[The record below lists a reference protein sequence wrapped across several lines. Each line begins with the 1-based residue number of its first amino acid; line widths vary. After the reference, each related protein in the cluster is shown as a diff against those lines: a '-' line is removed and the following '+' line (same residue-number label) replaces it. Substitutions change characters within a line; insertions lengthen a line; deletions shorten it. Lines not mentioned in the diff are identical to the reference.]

1 MDMDLNID
9 NYSIPELMIVL
20 NVDEDATRDDVM
32 KQSSILIEKFTKENK
47 LIFADFFGKARDRVL
62 EYVDTLDKWEEEYKI
77 ILEEEYN
84 KDCEIKNK
92 FYDSIEP
99 ILKKS
104 DCIVDINPQPNNT
117 MTKMIVINSKFIES
131 SNNSD
136 FTFTLSEP
144 LIDVLSIS
152 LYSFFIPFTWYNINT
167 ENGTNVFYITINGEE
182 KMLSIE
188 PGNYQNNTVL
198 VDAVNTVLSEYNS
211 TCQINT
217 INGLVTI
224 NLSDDISKILFYKE
238 ASSSKINNN
247 LGYILGFRNT
257 SYVKNNNETT
267 WSIKS
272 ESVCNINGT
281 NYMQLMLD
289 DFNKNRY
296 NSNIINISDSNDEY
310 YNYNTIN
317 PIPRNNNNEAV
328 ETVPA
333 VLTQNQIYAIN
344 ESDSNRN
351 QSNLKSYNSFM
362 SDMFA
367 IIPSK
372 HHAMNIGDMC
382 VEFGGSMQNNKRTYF
397 GPVNVS
403 KMHVKLLDDKG
414 DIINLNG
421 NDWSFTLICEVLYQG
436 AKKN

>member
-1 MDMDLNID
+1 MDMDLNIE
-9 NYSIPELMIVL
+9 NYSIPELMIIL
-20 NVDEDATRDDVM
+20 NVTEDATRDDVM

-47 LIFADFFGKARDRVL
+47 LVFADFFEKARDRVL
-62 EYVDTLDKWEEEYKI
+62 EYVDTLDQWEEEYKI
-77 ILEEEYN
+77 LLEDQFN
-84 KDCEIKNK
+84 KDCEIKTK
-92 FYDSIEP
+92 LYDSIEP
-99 ILKKS
+99 ILKKN
-104 DCIVDINPQPNNT
+104 DCIVDINPQSTNT

-152 LYSFFIPFTWYNINT
+152 LYSFFIPFTWYNINE
-167 ENGTNVFYITINGEE
+167 ENGTNLFYMNINGEE

-188 PGNYQNNTVL
+188 SGNYQTNPVL
-198 VDAVNTVLSEYNS
+198 VDAINTILSEYNS
-211 TCQINT
+211 TCQLNA

-224 NLSDDISKILFYKE
+224 NLSADINEILFYKE
-238 ASSSKINNN
+238 GSSSSKINNN
-247 LGYILGFRNT
+247 LGYILGFRNV

-296 NSNIINISDSNDEY
+296 NSNIINISDSNDDN
-310 YNYNTIN
+310 YNYSTTN
-317 PIPRNNNNEAV
+317 PIPRNSNNEVV
-328 ETVPA
+328 ETVPRTM
-333 VLTQNQIYAIN
+333 TQSKIYAIN
-344 ESDSNRN
+344 ESDSNRS
-351 QSNLKSYNSFM
+351 QTNLKSYNSFM

-372 HHAMNIGDMC
+372 HHSMNIGDMC

-414 DIINLNG
+414 DTINLNG

-436 AKKN
+436 A

>member
-351 QSNLKSYNSFM
+351 QS
-362 SDMFA
+362 
-367 IIPSK
+367 
-372 HHAMNIGDMC
+372 
-382 VEFGGSMQNNKRTYF
+382 
-397 GPVNVS
+397 
-403 KMHVKLLDDKG
+403 
-414 DIINLNG
+414 
-421 NDWSFTLICEVLYQG
+421 
-436 AKKN
+436 